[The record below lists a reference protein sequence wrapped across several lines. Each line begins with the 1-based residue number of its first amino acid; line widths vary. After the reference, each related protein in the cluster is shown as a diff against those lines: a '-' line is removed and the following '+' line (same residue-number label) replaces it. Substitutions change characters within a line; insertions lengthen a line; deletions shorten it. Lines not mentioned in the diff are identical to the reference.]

1 MHRLQNWTSWVQILS
16 LLIISYV
23 TLGTLLCLE
32 FPYVHNRQAPTH
44 RFVGEIKLI
53 NAKKFF
59 RTVPGKSKKK
69 HYGRVRMTSLLNKEP
84 HYEPLRIIFC
94 FF

>member
-53 NAKKFF
+53 NARSSSEQCQESQKKS
-59 RTVPGKSKKK
+59 TMEGL
-69 HYGRVRMTSLLNKEP
+69 G
-84 HYEPLRIIFC
+84 
-94 FF
+94 